1 MSGPL
6 LVDNTV
12 AVLQRKH
19 DVRLL
24 GNLLTARTVTAR
36 GKERAVEIP
45 DDEDDELGLPSLQL
59 RGISS
64 LIDISDDSDKT
75 EAGIGRITASQ
86 AFETADLDDDDEPP
100 PPPPP
105 PPPPRRRRRRK
116 DREKATA
123 EDLASR
129 VIYNIETG
137 EATDAE
143 DEIDHLREVEVE
155 AQPAKKRRRFEDYLD
170 D

>member
-12 AVLQRKH
+12 AVLQRKQ

-45 DDEDDELGLPSLQL
+45 DDEDDELGPSYIEP

-64 LIDISDDSDKT
+64 LIEISDDSDNS
-75 EAGIGRITASQ
+75 EAGIGRVTASQ
-86 AFETADLDDDDEPP
+86 AFETADLDDDDDDDDEAPP
-100 PPPPP
+100 PP
-105 PPPPRRRRRRK
+105 RRRRK

-143 DEIDHLREVEVE
+143 DEIDYLREVEVE